1 MYMGTKVRMIT
12 NFSLG
17 TMQATRERS
26 TIFKI
31 LKEHI
36 LSIQLKKKKDFKQW
50 GNIHVFKNCIKT
62 EGIYHQQSSP
72 IRSIKGNPSEK

>member
-1 MYMGTKVRMIT
+1 MYMGTKVRMTT
-12 NFSLG
+12 NCSLE
-17 TMQATRERS
+17 TMQVTRERS

-36 LSIQLKKKKDFKQW
+36 LSTQFKKKDFKQW
-50 GNIHVFKNCIKT
+50 GNIHVLKNCIKT

-72 IRSIKGNPSEK
+72 IRNIKGNPSEK

>member
-1 MYMGTKVRMIT
+1 MYVGTKVRMTT
-12 NFSLG
+12 NFSLE
-17 TMQATRERS
+17 TMQVTRERS
-26 TIFKI
+26 TTFKI

-36 LSIQLKKKKDFKQW
+36 LSVQFKKDFKQW

-72 IRSIKGNPSEK
+72 IRNIKGNPSEK